1 MRALLDEQLSPQIA
15 ALLRRRGYDVVA
27 VTDRT
32 ELIGSSDRVLLE
44 VASDERRAL
53 ITNNV
58 KDFRPLAAGR
68 LARGQTHGGLILV
81 PSSRARRRASV
92 EHLADAIERV
102 LRDHP
107 EGLVSSEQWVGP
119 LTSS

>member
-1 MRALLDEQLSPQIA
+1 MRALLDEQFSPQIA
-15 ALLRRRGYDVVA
+15 ALLREPGYDVVA
-27 VTDRT
+27 VADRT

-44 VASDERRAL
+44 VASDERRAV

-58 KDFRPLAAGR
+58 KDFRPLAAER
-68 LARGQTHGGLILV
+68 LARGQTHGGLILL
-81 PSSRARRRASV
+81 PSSRARTRAAV

-102 LRDHP
+102 LRNHP
-107 EGLVSSEQWVGP
+107 DGLVSSEQWVGP

>member
-15 ALLRRRGYDVVA
+15 TLLRERGYDVVA
-27 VTDRT
+27 VADRT

-44 VASDERRAL
+44 VASGERRAV

-58 KDFRPLAAGR
+58 KDFRPLAAER
-68 LARGQTHGGLILV
+68 LARGQTHGGLILL
-81 PSSRARRRASV
+81 PSSRTRTRASV
-92 EHLADAIERV
+92 ERLAEAIESV
-102 LRDHP
+102 LRSHP
-107 EGLVSSEQWVGP
+107 DGLASSEQWVGP